1 MAEKKSGKKKSVQI
15 WKLYEIKDGKAIRK
29 NPFSQKAG
37 PGCFMANHKDRWTCG
52 KTGYMEKK
60 DKKQKPE

>member
-1 MAEKKSGKKKSVQI
+1 MAKKKPRKKRPMQI
-15 WKLYEIKDGKAIRK
+15 WKLYEIKDGKVIRK

-37 PGCFMANHKDRWTCG
+37 PGCFMANHKDRWVCG

-60 DKKQKPE
+60 DKKE

>member
-1 MAEKKSGKKKSVQI
+1 MANKKPGKKKSVKI

-37 PGCFMANHKDRWTCG
+37 PGCFMANHKDRLTCG
-52 KTGYMEKK
+52 QTGYTEIK
-60 DKKQKPE
+60 DKKST

>member
-1 MAEKKSGKKKSVQI
+1 MADKKQAKKKTIKI
-15 WKLYEIKDGKAIRK
+15 WNLYDIKDGKVIRK

-60 DKKQKPE
+60 SKKE

>member
-1 MAEKKSGKKKSVQI
+1 MPMQI
-15 WKLYEIKDGKAIRK
+15 WKLYEIKEGKIIRK

-37 PGCFMANHKDRWTCG
+37 PGCFMANHKDRWVCG

-60 DKKQKPE
+60 DKKG